1 MSDVDDIDFPILRGV
16 RFDGL
21 FQVVLKFLW
30 KDDYI
35 FVVVVITY
43 CLRIHL
49 QLLAEY
55 LAAGKAETRN
65 LIGLLEVQVWLFRM

>member
-1 MSDVDDIDFPILRGV
+1 MSDVDDIDFPILRGI

-49 QLLAEY
+49 
-55 LAAGKAETRN
+55 
-65 LIGLLEVQVWLFRM
+65 